1 MVYDEYGMGA
11 DEIQEGTN
19 NFSYLYARA
28 TKSVSLV
35 PAAYYAD
42 MCCERGREYNFA
54 SSRNNR
60 LTLRPRLLLE
70 RLPSG

>member
-1 MVYDEYGMGA
+1 LQAHAGLQGQVKGTHYTVVYDEYGMGA

-42 MCCERGREYNFA
+42 MCCERGRE
-54 SSRNNR
+54 
-60 LTLRPRLLLE
+60 
-70 RLPSG
+70 